1 MAKPHNKSEFCLNCN
16 ARIGEANYCPQCGQ
30 LNTDKQVP
38 VKQFVHDA
46 VGDYLTFDSRFFRS
60 FIPLLFKPG
69 YLTKEYI
76 TGRRVSYIFPFR
88 LYLFISFLFFFT
100 LAVKSQMETVKDDN
114 PYINTEKQLNK
125 LGDILQSSQPQLDQ
139 SEREALLA
147 KVDSTFLLRDKPKD
161 HYINIDGDKSR
172 HSALETLLD
181 NKIKKLA
188 VEGKTGPKMFLKS
201 MIEQIPKIM
210 FFLLPLFALLLK
222 LFYIRHHVLYINHF
236 VFALHIH
243 AVFFLYLLIP
253 VFFPNNWV
261 FFIVMVLL
269 MIYQL
274 LAFRRVYKQSY
285 VKTIVKLNLI
295 WIIYLF
301 MIIFAIL
308 LSGLLALASI

>member
-1 MAKPHNKSEFCLNCN
+1 MARPHNKSEFCLNCN
-16 ARIGEANYCPQCGQ
+16 ARIGDANYCPRCGQ

-60 FIPLLFKPG
+60 FVPLLFKPG
-69 YLTKEYI
+69 YLTNEYI

-100 LAVKSQMETVKDDN
+100 LAIKSQMETIQVVN
-114 PYINTEKQLNK
+114 PYTNTEEQLNK
-125 LGDILQSSQPQLDQ
+125 LDDLVRTTLPDLSRT
-139 SEREALLA
+139 EREILKAEL
-147 KVDSTFLLRDKPKD
+147 DSSFLLRGKPKD
-161 HYINIDGDKSR
+161 HYINIDGDKSS
-172 HSALETLLD
+172 HSTLEKILD

-188 VEGKTGPKMFLKS
+188 SEGKTGPKMFLKS
-201 MIEQIPKIM
+201 MIDQIPKVM

-222 LFYIRHHVLYINHF
+222 LFYIRHKILYINHF

-253 VFFPNNWV
+253 VFIPDNTV
-261 FFIVMVLL
+261 FLVVIILL
-269 MIYQL
+269 MVYQL
-274 LAFRRVYKQSY
+274 LAFRRVYRQSY

-295 WIIYLF
+295 WMVYFFL
-301 MIIFAIL
+301 IIFAIL

>member
-1 MAKPHNKSEFCLNCN
+1 MAHPHNKSEFCLNCN

-69 YLTKEYI
+69 YLTNEYI
-76 TGRRVSYIFPFR
+76 TGHRVSYIFPFR

-100 LAVKSQMETVKDDN
+100 LAIKSQMDTIKVIN
-114 PYINTEKQLNK
+114 PYTNSETQLDELGKILNK
-125 LGDILQSSQPQLDQ
+125 TRPDLDAE
-139 SEREALLA
+139 ERDALVV
-147 KVDSTFLLRDKPKD
+147 KIDSLFLLRRKPKE
-161 HYINIDGDKSR
+161 HYINIDGDKST

-188 VEGKTGPKMFLKS
+188 TEGKTGAKMFLKS
-201 MIEQIPKIM
+201 MIDQIPKVM
-210 FFLLPLFALLLK
+210 FFLLPVFALLLK
-222 LFYIRHHVLYINHF
+222 LFYIRHHIFYINHF

-253 VFFPNNWV
+253 VFFPNNYV
-261 FFIVMVLL
+261 FLAVMVLL

-285 VKTIVKLNLI
+285 LKTIVKLNLI
-295 WIIYLF
+295 WIIYFFL
-301 MIIFAIL
+301 IILAIL

>member
-1 MAKPHNKSEFCLNCN
+1 MARPHNKSEFCLNCN
-16 ARIGEANYCPQCGQ
+16 ARIGDANYCPRCGQ

-60 FIPLLFKPG
+60 FVPLLFKPG
-69 YLTKEYI
+69 YLTNEYI

-100 LAVKSQMETVKDDN
+100 LAIKSQMETIQVVN
-114 PYINTEKQLNK
+114 PYTNTEEQLNK
-125 LGDILQSSQPQLDQ
+125 LDDLVRTTLPDLSRT
-139 SEREALLA
+139 ERETLKAEL
-147 KVDSTFLLRDKPKD
+147 DSAFLLRGKPKD
-161 HYINIDGDKSR
+161 HYINIDGDKSS
-172 HSALETLLD
+172 HSTLEKILD

-188 VEGKTGPKMFLKS
+188 SEGKTGPKMFLKS
-201 MIEQIPKIM
+201 MIDQIPKIM

-222 LFYIRHHVLYINHF
+222 LFYIRHKILYINHF

-253 VFFPNNWV
+253 VFIPDNTV
-261 FFIVMVLL
+261 FFVVIILL
-269 MIYQL
+269 MVYQL
-274 LAFRRVYKQSY
+274 LAFRRVYRQSY

-295 WIIYLF
+295 WMVYFFL
-301 MIIFAIL
+301 IIFAIL

>member
-1 MAKPHNKSEFCLNCN
+1 MARPHNKSEFCLNCN
-16 ARIGEANYCPQCGQ
+16 ARIGDANYCPRCGQ

-60 FIPLLFKPG
+60 FVPLLFKPG
-69 YLTKEYI
+69 YLTNEYI

-100 LAVKSQMETVKDDN
+100 LAIKSQMETIQVVN
-114 PYINTEKQLNK
+114 PYTNTEEQLNK
-125 LGDILQSSQPQLDQ
+125 LDDLVRTTLPDLSRT
-139 SEREALLA
+139 ERETLKAEL
-147 KVDSTFLLRDKPKD
+147 DSSFLLRGKPKD
-161 HYINIDGDKSR
+161 HYINIDGDKSS
-172 HSALETLLD
+172 HSTLEKILD

-188 VEGKTGPKMFLKS
+188 SEGKTGPKMFLKS
-201 MIEQIPKIM
+201 MIDQIPKIM

-222 LFYIRHHVLYINHF
+222 LFYIRHKILYINHF

-253 VFFPNNWV
+253 VFIPDNTV
-261 FFIVMVLL
+261 FFVVIILL
-269 MIYQL
+269 MVYQL
-274 LAFRRVYKQSY
+274 LAFRRVYRQSY

-295 WIIYLF
+295 WMVYFFL
-301 MIIFAIL
+301 IIFAIL

>member
-1 MAKPHNKSEFCLNCN
+1 MARPHNKSEFCLNCN
-16 ARIGEANYCPQCGQ
+16 ARIGDANYCPQCGQ

-60 FIPLLFKPG
+60 FVPLLFKPG
-69 YLTKEYI
+69 YLTNEYI

-100 LAVKSQMETVKDDN
+100 LAIKSQMDTIQVVN
-114 PYINTEKQLNK
+114 PYTNTEEQLNK
-125 LGDILQSSQPQLDQ
+125 LDDLVRTTLPDLSRT
-139 SEREALLA
+139 ERETLKAEL
-147 KVDSTFLLRDKPKD
+147 DSSFLLRGKPKD
-161 HYINIDGDKSR
+161 HYINIDGDKSS
-172 HSALETLLD
+172 HSTLEKILD

-188 VEGKTGPKMFLKS
+188 SEGKTGPKMFLKS
-201 MIEQIPKIM
+201 MIDQIPKVM

-222 LFYIRHHVLYINHF
+222 LFYIRHKILYINHF

-253 VFFPNNWV
+253 VFIPDNTV
-261 FFIVMVLL
+261 FLVVIILL
-269 MIYQL
+269 MVYQL
-274 LAFRRVYKQSY
+274 LAFRRVYRQSY
-285 VKTIVKLNLI
+285 VKTIVKLNLT
-295 WIIYLF
+295 WTIYFFL
-301 MIIFAIL
+301 IIFAIL